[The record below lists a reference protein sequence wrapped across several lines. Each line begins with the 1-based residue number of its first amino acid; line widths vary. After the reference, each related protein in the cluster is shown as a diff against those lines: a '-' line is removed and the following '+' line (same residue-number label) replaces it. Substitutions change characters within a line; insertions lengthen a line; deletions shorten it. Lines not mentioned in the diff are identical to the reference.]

1 MNNLSIKG
9 ILLGLLVTIV
19 IDIIGGIAAIPLF
32 ASSMS
37 EEALKALNEDTGAL
51 IWSLLIGTVSTI
63 IGGFIAA
70 RFGKLAPYK
79 NSAVV
84 GVIGLIAGV
93 LLGGDAPLWFNIIG
107 FASVIP
113 AALLGGYLVAR
124 KNL

>member
-32 ASSMS
+32 ALSMS

>member
-93 LLGGDAPLWFNIIG
+93 LLEGGAPLWFNIIG

-124 KNL
+124 KNI